1 MDLCQF
7 AQICCN
13 SDVRCL
19 LDRVLPDPL
28 VSAAGLFSLDVWH
41 PSGPVF
47 ESVFQDP
54 EPLITTSRHR
64 ETAVNAQIIISWEKK
79 NIMDVQQK
87 TVLPTRAELKILQVL
102 WGLGNGTVEDV
113 ISNSTVSP
121 KPNYKTTQTI
131 LRIMEEKGLVRHMSR
146 GRVFVFEPCV
156 SREEVGRLS
165 VQTLLDQNFG
175 GSPSELL
182 INLLEAG
189 PVKESELEELESLI
203 RNYRLQKVQLG
214 K

>member
-1 MDLCQF
+1 M
-7 AQICCN
+7 
-13 SDVRCL
+13 
-19 LDRVLPDPL
+19 
-28 VSAAGLFSLDVWH
+28 
-41 PSGPVF
+41 
-47 ESVFQDP
+47 E
-54 EPLITTSRHR
+54 
-64 ETAVNAQIIISWEKK
+64 
-79 NIMDVQQK
+79 VQQK

-102 WGLGNGTVEDV
+102 WDISNGTVEDV
-113 ISNSTVSP
+113 ISHSNVSP

-131 LRIMEEKGLVRHMSR
+131 LRIMEEKGLVRHESR

-156 SREEVGRLS
+156 SRESVGRLS

-189 PVKESELEELESLI
+189 PVNESELEELENLI
-203 RNYRLQKVQLG
+203 RSYRLQKAQST